1 MDKIL
6 IEQNLGSGVWIELI
20 IVETEDGITEGEVLQ
35 TVINLAKKLADSE
48 TMHITKED
56 GESIVITRAN
66 GPIRLKL
73 I

>member
-1 MDKIL
+1 MDKIM
-6 IEQNLGSGVWIELI
+6 IEQDLGRGWVELI
-20 IVETEDGITEGEVLQ
+20 IVETEDGITEGEALQ